1 MSPAMLDDKRWV
13 YEVPYVNKNG
23 ERHIVVVNLTDS
35 ERRHL
40 LEYEAFHP
48 GHTGGDDGL
57 IANAFALRHADKKAP
72 AGFVPAIEEIKRV
85 SALRLVN

>member
-1 MSPAMLDDKRWV
+1 MSAAMIDDRWI
-13 YEVPYVNKNG
+13 YEVPYVNKKG
-23 ERHIVVVNLTDS
+23 ERSIVVVNLTDS

-57 IANAFALRHADKKAP
+57 IANAFALRHAEKKAP
-72 AGFVPAIEEIKRV
+72 TGFVPVIDEIKRV

>member
-1 MSPAMLDDKRWV
+1 
-13 YEVPYVNKNG
+13 
-23 ERHIVVVNLTDS
+23 
-35 ERRHL
+35 L

-72 AGFVPAIEEIKRV
+72 AGFVPVIEEIKRV

>member
-1 MSPAMLDDKRWV
+1 MIDDRWI

-40 LEYEAFHP
+40 LEYEAFHH
-48 GHTGGDDGL
+48 GHTGGDDGP
-57 IANAFALRHADKKAP
+57 IANAFAL
-72 AGFVPAIEEIKRV
+72 
-85 SALRLVN
+85 

>member
-1 MSPAMLDDKRWV
+1 MSAAMIDDRWI
-13 YEVPYVNKNG
+13 YEVPYVNKKG
-23 ERHIVVVNLTDS
+23 ERSIVVVNLTDS

-72 AGFVPAIEEIKRV
+72 AGFVPVIDEIKRV
-85 SALRLVN
+85 SALRLVH

>member
-1 MSPAMLDDKRWV
+1 MSAAMIDDRWV

-35 ERRHL
+35 ERHHL

-57 IANAFALRHADKKAP
+57 IANAFALRHAEKKAP
-72 AGFVPAIEEIKRV
+72 TGFVPVIDEIKRV

>member
-1 MSPAMLDDKRWV
+1 MSAAMIDDRWI

-57 IANAFALRHADKKAP
+57 IANAFALRHAEKKAP
-72 AGFVPAIEEIKRV
+72 TGFVPVIDEIKRV

>member
-1 MSPAMLDDKRWV
+1 MSAAMIDDQWI

-23 ERHIVVVNLTDS
+23 ERSIVVVNLTDS

-72 AGFVPAIEEIKRV
+72 AGFVPMIEEIKRV
-85 SALRLVN
+85 SALKLVN